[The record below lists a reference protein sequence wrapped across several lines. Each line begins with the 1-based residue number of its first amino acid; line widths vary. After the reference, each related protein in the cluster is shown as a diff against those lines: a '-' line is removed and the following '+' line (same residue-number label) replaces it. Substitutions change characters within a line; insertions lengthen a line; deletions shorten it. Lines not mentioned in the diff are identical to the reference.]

1 MKKNNKQVAEVVA
14 NTTAPAKKEF
24 AKIVDKTYEAN
35 AFVADYR
42 SAKERKAR
50 LAEMGRKVPED
61 EKNSGE
67 ARVLIEGRL
76 YWVTLNFGHVF
87 KGTRLHVVYLK
98 DEKGEI
104 VRKLITPIK
113 PESK

>member
-1 MKKNNKQVAEVVA
+1 MKKNNKKVTEVVAEVPPVA
-14 NTTAPAKKEF
+14 KEF
-24 AKIVDKTYEAN
+24 AKINEKDYEAN
-35 AFVADYR
+35 AFVVDYR
-42 SAKERKAR
+42 TAAERKAR
-50 LAEMGRKVPED
+50 LAEMGRQVPEI

-67 ARVLIEGRL
+67 ARVIIEGRP
-76 YWVTLNFGHVF
+76 YWVVVNFGRVY

-104 VRKLITPIK
+104 YRRSITAVK

>member
-1 MKKNNKQVAEVVA
+1 MKNTKNKSEVVA
-14 NTTAPAKKEF
+14 NTTATAKEY
-24 AKIVDKTYEAN
+24 AKVVDKTYEAN

-42 SAKERKAR
+42 SAKERQAR

-61 EKNSGE
+61 EKNWGE

-76 YWVTLNFGHVF
+76 YWVALNFGRVY